1 MPTGYPSLTKNQ
13 KQEIITRIKDKGE
26 KVSDLAKEYG
36 VWSKTIY
43 NLLKT
48 QINQP
53 NITLELAK
61 VKRERD
67 ALLQIVGQFVLDDK
81 ARKKNSI
88 KNHI

>member
-1 MPTGYPSLTKNQ
+1 
-13 KQEIITRIKDKGE
+13 
-26 KVSDLAKEYG
+26 LAKEYG

-48 QINQP
+48 QLNQS

-67 ALLQIVGQFVLDDK
+67 ALLQIVGQFVLEDK
-81 ARKKNSI
+81 ARKKNST